1 MSSESDVTGTE
12 DGLGKGT
19 TPKEE
24 MTCESNL
31 GDTSKRCI
39 TVI

>member
-1 MSSESDVTGTE
+1 MSTGSDVTGTE
-12 DGLGKGT
+12 EETGKGT

-24 MTCESNL
+24 MTCESIL